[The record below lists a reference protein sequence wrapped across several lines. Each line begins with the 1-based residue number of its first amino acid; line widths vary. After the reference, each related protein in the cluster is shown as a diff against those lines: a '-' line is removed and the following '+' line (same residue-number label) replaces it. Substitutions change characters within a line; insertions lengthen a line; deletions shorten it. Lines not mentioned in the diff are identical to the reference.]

1 MKTNFKR
8 IIAAT
13 TLAAMALT
21 GNVVNI
27 LAVAEEAEVVIENIN
42 GEEVLQKKSPP
53 RAWTRSWK
61 KPTWP

>member
-21 GNVVNI
+21 GIINTF
-27 LAVAEEAEVVIENIN
+27 AVAEEVDTIIE
-42 GEEVLQKKSPP
+42 EQFVE
-53 RAWTRSWK
+53 
-61 KPTWP
+61 